1 MHQSAEH
8 DEALRNS
15 ANQAKDGSAW
25 TPPAIAKEEV
35 PMKTRALVMAAVMAL
50 TAMATT
56 RVALAQDGMA
66 VNVPFDF
73 VAGSKMLPA
82 GEYTVKISAPTHS
95 MILISR
101 KDATTSAFIN
111 TNAAVSIA
119 PQTESKLVFNRYGDR
134 YFLSQVW
141 SEGNSQGRQLLKT
154 AREKE
159 VALTANIETEGQVT
173 LVAELA
179 RTNR

>member
-1 MHQSAEH
+1 
-8 DEALRNS
+8 
-15 ANQAKDGSAW
+15 
-25 TPPAIAKEEV
+25 
-35 PMKTRALVMAAVMAL
+35 MKTRALVMAAVMAL

-56 RVALAQDGMA
+56 RVAQAQNAIA

-73 VAGSKMLPA
+73 VAGGKTLPA
-82 GEYTVKISAPTHS
+82 GEYSVRASGAGNTL
-95 MILISR
+95 ILIDR
-101 KDATTSAFIN
+101 KDTSVSALII
-111 TNAAVSIA
+111 THAVVSRDM
-119 PQTESKLVFNRYGDR
+119 QTESKLVFNRYGDR

>member
-1 MHQSAEH
+1 
-8 DEALRNS
+8 
-15 ANQAKDGSAW
+15 
-25 TPPAIAKEEV
+25 
-35 PMKTRALVMAAVMAL
+35 MKTRALVMAAVMAL

-56 RVALAQDGMA
+56 RVAQAQDAMA

-73 VAGSKMLPA
+73 VAGGKTLPA
-82 GEYTVKISAPTHS
+82 GEYAVRPSGAGNTL
-95 MILISR
+95 ILIDR
-101 KDATTSAFIN
+101 KDASVSALII
-111 TNAAVSIA
+111 THAVVSLDT
-119 PQTESKLVFNRYGDR
+119 QTESKLIFNRYGDR

-141 SEGNSQGRQLLKT
+141 SEGNSQGRQLMKT

-159 VALTANIETEGQVT
+159 AALTAKIETEGQVT

>member
-1 MHQSAEH
+1 
-8 DEALRNS
+8 
-15 ANQAKDGSAW
+15 
-25 TPPAIAKEEV
+25 
-35 PMKTRALVMAAVMAL
+35 MKTRALVMAAVMAL

-56 RVALAQDGMA
+56 RVAQAQNAMA

-73 VAGSKMLPA
+73 VSGGKTLPA
-82 GEYTVKISAPTHS
+82 GEYTVRASGAGNTL
-95 MILISR
+95 ILIDR
-101 KDATTSAFIN
+101 QDASVSALII
-111 TNAAVSIA
+111 THAVVSLDT
-119 PQTESKLVFNRYGDR
+119 QTESKLIFNRYGDR

-159 VALTANIETEGQVT
+159 AALTANIETEGQVT
-173 LVAELA
+173 LLAELA

>member
-1 MHQSAEH
+1 
-8 DEALRNS
+8 
-15 ANQAKDGSAW
+15 
-25 TPPAIAKEEV
+25 
-35 PMKTRALVMAAVMAL
+35 MKTRALVMAAVMAL

-56 RVALAQDGMA
+56 RVAQAQNAMA

-73 VAGSKMLPA
+73 VAGGKTLPA
-82 GEYTVKISAPTHS
+82 GEYTVRASGAGNTL
-95 MILISR
+95 ILIDR
-101 KDATTSAFIN
+101 QDASVSALII
-111 TNAAVSIA
+111 THAVVSLDT
-119 PQTESKLVFNRYGDR
+119 QTESKLIFNRYGDR

-159 VALTANIETEGQVT
+159 AALTANIETEGQVT
-173 LVAELA
+173 LLAELA

>member
-1 MHQSAEH
+1 M
-8 DEALRNS
+8 
-15 ANQAKDGSAW
+15 
-25 TPPAIAKEEV
+25 KEEV
-35 PMKTRALVMAAVMAL
+35 PMKTRALVMAAAIAL

-56 RVALAQDGMA
+56 RVAQAQDGMA

-73 VAGSKMLPA
+73 VAGSKTLPA

-111 TNAAVSIA
+111 TNAAVSID
-119 PQTESKLVFNRYGDR
+119 PQTESKLVFNRYGDS

-141 SEGNSQGRQLLKT
+141 SEGNTQGRQLVKT

-159 VALTANIETEGQVT
+159 IAMTAKVETEGQVT
-173 LVAELA
+173 LVAELT

>member
-1 MHQSAEH
+1 
-8 DEALRNS
+8 
-15 ANQAKDGSAW
+15 
-25 TPPAIAKEEV
+25 
-35 PMKTRALVMAAVMAL
+35 MKTRALVMAAVMAL
-50 TAMATT
+50 TAMAAT
-56 RVALAQDGMA
+56 RVAQAQEAMA

-73 VAGSKMLPA
+73 VAGSKTLPA

-101 KDATTSAFIN
+101 KDATTSAFIS
-111 TNAAVSIA
+111 TNAAVSNM
-119 PQTESKLVFNRYGDR
+119 PQSESKLVFNRYGDR

-159 VALTANIETEGQVT
+159 IAQTAKIETEGQVT